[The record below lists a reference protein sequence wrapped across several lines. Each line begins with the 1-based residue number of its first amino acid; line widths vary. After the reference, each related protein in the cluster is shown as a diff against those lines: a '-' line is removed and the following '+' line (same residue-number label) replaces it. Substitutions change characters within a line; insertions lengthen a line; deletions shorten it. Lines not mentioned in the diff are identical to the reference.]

1 MAEIIDQSGKMHDV
15 ASNAKANAGLTT
27 GIIGT
32 ALGGLLTV
40 GGLGGLLG
48 MSKNGCNQKDNCT
61 FTNEDLFIER
71 KQAQNYIDLTKEYY
85 EGRIDNIKG
94 LNSAFFESYKRNVN
108 DTFML
113 YKNQR
118 DMYDTV
124 NKEQH
129 DNYDKLNQK
138 IIDTSFGLY
147 KNQRDEKDALLGK
160 ISELQCKV
168 DVMSAIRPYQDAL
181 INAKID
187 KNALIADYNLSR
199 RTCRMIEGQVVLP
212 NSPEVTGFTSYYPSI
227 CIGE

>member
-48 MSKNGCNQKDNCT
+48 MGKNGGNQKDNCT

-71 KQAQNYIDLTKEYY
+71 KQAQNYIGLTKEYY
-85 EGRIDNIKG
+85 EGRIDNIQG

-108 DTFML
+108 DAFML

-147 KNQRDEKDALLGK
+147 KNQRYEKDNLLGSQQLMTDLRK
-160 ISELQCKV
+160 
-168 DVMSAIRPYQDAL
+168 L
-181 INAKID
+181 IFN
-187 KNALIADYNLSR
+187 
-199 RTCRMIEGQVVLP
+199 
-212 NSPEVTGFTSYYPSI
+212 
-227 CIGE
+227 